1 MGIHKFPNTRADSGY
16 AEAWSRS
23 DHGEYRMILLSLGV
37 LLWAVVHLFVSIGAE
52 ARTGLVGRIGV
63 GPYKGLFSLT
73 LVGALV
79 LIVWG
84 WKTSLP
90 TALWLPPAGMRH
102 ATMLLMPFAVILFI
116 SARAPTDIKQL
127 IRHPQLTGVKLW
139 AVAHLLSNGETR
151 SIILFGGLLAWAVL
165 EVIFINRRDGAW
177 KKPAPVGA
185 LKTTIS
191 ALIGV
196 LVTGLLLWG
205 HPWFAGMPVI
215 GR

>member
-1 MGIHKFPNTRADSGY
+1 
-16 AEAWSRS
+16 
-23 DHGEYRMILLSLGV
+23 MILLSLGV
-37 LLWAVVHLFVSIGAE
+37 FLWAATHLFVSIGRE
-52 ARTGLVGRIGV
+52 ARAGVVGKIGL

-73 LVGALV
+73 LVVALV

-90 TALWLPPAGMRH
+90 TSLWVPPAGMRH
-102 ATMLLMPFAVILFI
+102 ATMTLMPFAVILFI
-116 SARAPTDIKQL
+116 SARMPTDIKRL

-151 SIILFGGLLAWAVL
+151 SVILFGGLLAWAVL

-177 KKPAPVGA
+177 VKPAPVGG
-185 LKTTIS
+185 LKTTIG
-191 ALIGV
+191 ALIGL

-205 HPWFAGMPVI
+205 HPWFTGMPVMA
-215 GR
+215 R